1 MSKLFNKKFIIEL
14 TTSIFLGFL
23 GAILA
28 WYLNLPAPFLLG
40 PTIVCSIGAFLGLKF
55 SIPDI
60 LRNFGFT
67 IIGITIG
74 VNVTPSSLSQIS
86 KWPIS
91 LLLMVLTIILITLFG
106 KFLLSTYYSID
117 KKSSILASSPGHL
130 SFVLSISNDIKSDTP
145 KIAVIQS
152 IRVLCLTLLTPLLV
166 IMTTDIEI
174 SNNLIF
180 NQKTISLSQLLII
193 IIASGIFGV
202 AIRKTKIPAPFLIS
216 GMICTT
222 ISHGSGTTEGLII
235 PIFSISAFVILGIV
249 IGGRFVSIDLKLL
262 KSSFF
267 GGFFLT
273 LIGAL
278 LSFFFAFITFKI
290 TNIEL
295 VDAIIAFAPG
305 GLETMIAM
313 GSLVDADPTYVA
325 LHHIVRI
332 LFLTLLVPFLILRK

>member
-1 MSKLFNKKFIIEL
+1 
-14 TTSIFLGFL
+14 
-23 GAILA
+23 
-28 WYLNLPAPFLLG
+28 
-40 PTIVCSIGAFLGLKF
+40 
-55 SIPDI
+55 
-60 LRNFGFT
+60 
-67 IIGITIG
+67 
-74 VNVTPSSLSQIS
+74 
-86 KWPIS
+86 
-91 LLLMVLTIILITLFG
+91 
-106 KFLLSTYYSID
+106 
-117 KKSSILASSPGHL
+117 
-130 SFVLSISNDIKSDTP
+130 
-145 KIAVIQS
+145 
-152 IRVLCLTLLTPLLV
+152 
-166 IMTTDIEI
+166 
-174 SNNLIF
+174 
-180 NQKTISLSQLLII
+180 
-193 IIASGIFGV
+193 
-202 AIRKTKIPAPFLIS
+202 
-216 GMICTT
+216 MICTT

-235 PIFSISAFVILGIV
+235 PIFSIFAFVILGIV